1 MRLTCFQ
8 EATHMNDLFEVEKK
22 QLKFTQDELQGSLKN
37 LLEKNIRLESEC
49 KDVKERLAELQF
61 ENAVRK
67 WMIFLG

>member
-1 MRLTCFQ
+1 
-8 EATHMNDLFEVEKK
+8 MNDLFEVEKK